1 MSVAGAVLAILVV
14 TGEAQRP
21 ELTAT
26 LAAARDVVGTVD
38 AVRVVDAPK
47 VSDAE
52 ALRVERQLA
61 AAAVVEVTWRDPER
75 LHARLRLHAARTD
88 RWIDREIHFA
98 REDTPQERGRALGFS
113 IASMLPEGD
122 PALQVASTQPPD
134 EPPAPPPPVGR
145 HALGASVAA
154 SAGLGGPAG
163 GVGLALQGDTFVTE
177 RLSVGIKVAA
187 RGGRISEVDAT
198 SVTALVGAGA
208 AHWWLVPDR
217 VHALGLGA
225 RADALLLLHAVSH
238 EGPTGQSEWKGHV
251 LPGADLG
258 VAATWR
264 LTETVEAVLD
274 AGIEVAFGTVDVTV
288 VAAPPANGS
297 ATIPA
302 LRAVTD
308 LGVRARF

>member
-21 ELTAT
+21 ELAAT
-26 LAAARDVVGTVD
+26 LAAAREVVGAVD
-38 AVRVVDAPK
+38 SVRVVEAPK
-47 VSDAE
+47 VSDTA
-52 ALRVERQLA
+52 ALLVERQLA
-61 AAAVVEVTWRDPER
+61 ATAVVQVTWRDPER

-88 RWIDREIHFA
+88 RWIEREIHFA

-122 PALQVASTQPPD
+122 PQLQVASAPPPD
-134 EPPAPPPPVGR
+134 EPPAPPHPSGR
-145 HALGASVAA
+145 HALGAAVAA

-163 GVGLALQGDTFVTE
+163 GIGLALAGDTFVTE
-177 RLSVGIKVAA
+177 RLSVGLNVAA
-187 RGGRISEVDAT
+187 RGGRISEVGAT
-198 SVTALVGAGA
+198 LVTGLVGAGA
-208 AHWWLVPDR
+208 ARWWLVPDR
-217 VHALGLGA
+217 DHALGLGA

-238 EGPTGQSEWKGHV
+238 EGPTGQSEWKSHV
-251 LPGADLG
+251 LPGADLR
-258 VAATWR
+258 VTATWR
-264 LTETVEAVLD
+264 LTQTVEAVLN

-302 LRAVTD
+302 LRAVAD